1 MLGFPGEF
9 ARRFP
14 AGGPL
19 ANPISTTL
27 GPLASPCRPS
37 RANSLPV
44 PPSPSH
50 PLVPRTDPAPD
61 LPLSGRP
68 PGSGFSDAG
77 DPALSPPP
85 RARGQ
90 RRILHLDVDA
100 FLASVEQAVHP
111 ELKGKPLVIGGL
123 PGERNLVMSSS
134 YEARA
139 FGVRP
144 GMPLA
149 EAARRCPRAIFRRG
163 DSQAANRLRE
173 RTAHLLGRYSPLVE
187 VASIDDFF
195 VDLTACAR
203 LFPRAFDAAVNL
215 RAEIRREVDLPVTIG
230 VGTNRML
237 ARLARASS
245 PSRAASPRSFPA
257 PSRPSWLPC
266 PWTACPAS
274 AHSIGADLERFGI
287 RTVADL
293 RQVSREV
300 LFASFGSLGL
310 VLWERARGQDD
321 EPGGADLR
329 PASRRLLRDAHS
341 PPPCAAD
348 STFEPEE
355 GRREHIEAML
365 AYIVERAAHR
375 LRSPGRDRALPGGAR
390 ALRGHAAGAGAAPGR
405 RRRRLRVAWKT
416 RHPGRAHR
424 RHRRAAHGGARAVRR
439 PAAPPRAGEAGG
451 HHPARAHGPG
461 PAVRDGSSAIPP
473 RTPPPAPA
481 TRIAN
486 GPWTAPSTACAPST
500 ASAACCAA
508 RACRSPPRPCE
519 NPRRFRAAHALVE
532 PVKALRTGTP
542 LLGTRAQSQGRPR
555 QTMLGATAEKA
566 GHRRRP
572 GQRRRGAG
580 GCDGDSWSE
589 TESWARSERDNAA
602 RRAAG
607 APRRSPWGMALC
619 AHASAQGALR
629 LVSRASTG

>member
-50 PLVPRTDPAPD
+50 PLVPRADPAPD

-68 PGSGFSDAG
+68 PGPGSSDAG

-230 VGTNRML
+230 IGTNRML
-237 ARLARASS
+237 ARLAGKLAK
-245 PSRAASPRSFPA
+245 PGGVAEIFPGAEQAFLA
-257 PSRPSWLPC
+257 PLPVDSL
-266 PWTACPAS
+266 PGVG
-274 AHSIGADLERFGI
+274 HSIGADLERFGI

-321 EPGGADLR
+321 EPVVPTYAQRADGSFVMRIPAALR
-329 PASRRLLRDAHS
+329 R
-341 PPPCAAD
+341 D

-375 LRSPGRDRALPGGAR
+375 LRS
-390 ALRGHAAGAGAAPGR
+390 
-405 RRRRLRVAWKT
+405 
-416 RHPGRAHR
+416 
-424 RHRRAAHGGARAVRR
+424 
-439 PAAPPRAGEAGG
+439 
-451 HHPARAHGPG
+451 
-461 PAVRDGSSAIPP
+461 
-473 RTPPPAPA
+473 
-481 TRIAN
+481 
-486 GPWTAPSTACAPST
+486 
-500 ASAACCAA
+500 
-508 RACRSPPRPCE
+508 
-519 NPRRFRAAHALVE
+519 
-532 PVKALRTGTP
+532 
-542 LLGTRAQSQGRPR
+542 
-555 QTMLGATAEKA
+555 LGATARSLEV
-566 GHRRRP
+566 RVRYVDTRPVPERRP
-572 GQRRRGAG
+572 
-580 GCDGDSWSE
+580 DD
-589 TESWARSERDNAA
+589 
-602 RRAAG
+602 AAG
-607 APRRSPWGMALC
+607 ASASLGKRATLGEPTDATDALLTAARALFAALPHRRALVKQVGITLHGLT
-619 AHASAQGALR
+619 ARTGRQGRLFSDPAKDAASGASHADRQRALDSALDRLRAKYGFGGLLRGASLPLAADHAKTRDGFVLR
-629 LVSRASTG
+629 TPSLNQ